1 MTLKRGRTFN
11 TNDEATVTAI
21 VLNDTTST
29 MISSANVN
37 RVFFHVNNGVEPD
50 KACWIKLHAASVD
63 NLKHGITIHEGQKGT
78 GHWEMPADNIYTG
91 EISAIADATPCTV
104 YVTEY

>member
-1 MTLKRGRTFN
+1 MTLRRERTIN

-21 VLNDTTST
+21 PLNSSTST
-29 MISSANVN
+29 VIAAANLG

-63 NLKHGITIHEGQKGT
+63 DTKHGIVVHEGQKGV
-78 GHWEMPADNIYTG
+78 GGWEMPTDNIYTG
-91 EISAIADATPCTV
+91 EISAIAQDTPCTV